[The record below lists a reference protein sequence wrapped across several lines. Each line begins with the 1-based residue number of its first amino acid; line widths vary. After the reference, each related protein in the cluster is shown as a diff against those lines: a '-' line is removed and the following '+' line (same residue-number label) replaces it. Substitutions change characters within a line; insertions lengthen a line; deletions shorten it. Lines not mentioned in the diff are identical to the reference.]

1 MQLKRTIHHQMKM
14 KLLVFLLLD
23 LEWLSVQLVDDLD
36 GEQLAVTPEE
46 SIVLEALIRI
56 RMILLYMYIYM

>member
-1 MQLKRTIHHQMKM
+1 MKM

-56 RMILLYMYIYM
+56 RMILLYMYI